1 MKYPIQSGFII
12 CGAKTGILHCRMA
25 FDRRR
30 KVLIEMWFSICYP
43 FCEGDTVEL
52 CVKKFEELSNEE
64 LYEILRARV
73 NIFVVEQKC
82 AYPEIDGKDQK
93 AYHVFLKEDQVIHA
107 YLRVLDRGISYDEVS
122 IGRVLTTA
130 RGKGLGAKIMDAGI
144 KTAENKLHA
153 AKIRI
158 EAQVYAKGFYEK
170 FGFKQVSD
178 AYPVD
183 GIPHIQMLRE

>member
-1 MKYPIQSGFII
+1 M
-12 CGAKTGILHCRMA
+12 
-25 FDRRR
+25 
-30 KVLIEMWFSICYP
+30 
-43 FCEGDTVEL
+43 EL